1 MTRRHIV
8 LQKIGRIVPIHIWP
22 GAWLRIGAMLLLLGV
37 LLGIGGGGLSSCAS
51 QSAPSG
57 GPRDTLAPS
66 LLTTYPPR
74 FSTQFEGSSIK
85 LVFDEFLRLQGA
97 SQQVRISP
105 PLPEGVEVTGRGK
118 EVEVSWKD
126 SLKAQTTYIISFG
139 ESIKDLN
146 EGNVNDTIRYVFST
160 GDYIDSLALSGVIHD
175 AFTGEA
181 AKDMMVGLYRLDST
195 SRLDSMLYKDLPDY
209 YAPLTETGDF
219 QLSNLKKGAY
229 RLVAFRDANQ
239 DFLLD
244 QPHTPMA
251 FWPDTIDLRA
261 DSLYRYSLRS
271 YAGRAEQKFFGL
283 RAVAAGKF
291 QLAFKRSVDSLELK
305 TIPPVAADSGFLE
318 REERADTLFYW
329 YRGSRDSLQ
338 FHLSYAQ
345 GDTDLTASRWPGR
358 AKSLG
363 IVFPQKELTFR
374 DSLFLELSEP
384 LASLDS
390 SALLLQGKDTLQPR
404 LQQMPGPSRTYWLAP
419 RKKEYRLILDQ
430 GAFQGWSGAV
440 NDSTAELIKVA
451 SGKDLGAL
459 EFTVVA
465 DSSGAYRIQLYQENG
480 TLIQAQNFWGRTT
493 LNLPYLRPGK
503 LKAYLIRDSNED
515 GRWTPGNF
523 WKNRLPE
530 KRIPYKEE
538 LEIRPNWEQSIEW
551 RLE

>member
-1 MTRRHIV
+1 
-8 LQKIGRIVPIHIWP
+8 
-22 GAWLRIGAMLLLLGV
+22 MLLLLSV
-37 LLGIGGGGLSSCAS
+37 LVGLGGGGLSSCAS

-57 GPRDTLAPS
+57 GPRDTLAPR
-66 LLTTYPPR
+66 LVTTYPPR
-74 FSTQFEGSSIK
+74 FTTEFSGSSIK
-85 LVFDEFLRLQGA
+85 LVFNEYLRLQGA

-118 EVEVSWKD
+118 EVEVSWRD

-160 GDYIDSLALSGVIHD
+160 GSYIDSLALSGVIHD
-175 AFTGEA
+175 AFSGEA
-181 AKDMMVGLYRLDST
+181 AQNMMVGLYRLDSN
-195 SRLDSMLYKDLPDY
+195 SRGDSLLYRDLPDY

-219 QLSNLKKGAY
+219 ELSNLKEGSY
-229 RLVAFRDANQ
+229 RLVAFRDADQ
-239 DFLLD
+239 DFLLNKAN
-244 QPHTPMA
+244 TPMA
-251 FWPDTIDLRA
+251 FWPDTIELRP

-271 YAGRAEQKFFGL
+271 YVGEAEQKFFGL

-318 REERADTLFYW
+318 EQERADTLFYW

-338 FHLSYAQ
+338 FQLSYAPQ
-345 GDTDLTASRWPGR
+345 GDTLLTASRWPGK
-358 AKSLG
+358 AKPLG
-363 IVFPQKELTFR
+363 IKFTNTDLTFR

-390 SALLLQGKDTLQPR
+390 SALLLQGKDTLQPELHR
-404 LQQMPGPSRTYWLAP
+404 KPEKPRTFWLAP
-419 RKKEYRLILDQ
+419 RKKGYQLIVDQ
-430 GAFQGWSGAV
+430 GAFQAWSGAG
-440 NDSTAELIKVA
+440 NDSMAQQVKVA

-465 DSSGAYRIQLYQENG
+465 DSNGAYRVQLYQEDG
-480 TLIQAQNFWGRTT
+480 RLIQARNFRGRTT
-493 LNLPYLRPGK
+493 LELPYLKPGK

-515 GRWTPGNF
+515 GRWTPGNY
-523 WKNRLPE
+523 WENRPPE

-538 LEIRPNWEQSIEW
+538 LEIRPNWEQAIEW